1 MNRAVLL
8 IGVSQTGGGLGK
20 LQAVE
25 SSIDRMQAW
34 ARAQGIPDTQ
44 IIRRT
49 DATGP
54 VTAADLFNDVQA
66 LVALD
71 TVEQLIVYFAG
82 HGVVNNRQEYWLLS
96 DAPVNAAAA
105 VNLDGNVS
113 LARAG
118 AFAHVVF
125 LSDAC
130 RTPTTGV
137 QYGRVIGSDIFPNI
151 TDAELERPVDI
162 FFATAL
168 GAPALEVI
176 QAGAGQQYQ
185 AVYTEVLL
193 DALNGKIP
201 EAVSNGRVRPRPLKK
216 SLPRR
221 VNEKLRALGLALPT
235 SQTPDARITSEDEAW
250 LADIPQAVAAPA
262 APAPA
267 MSPPPASPPPPA
279 APKPLFNW
287 RLPFPTRVP
296 APPPP
301 PDTAPD
307 RAGAEPPMAE
317 PTAPAPAAEPMTTRE
332 VAKLVV
338 DEALRGNTFGRP
350 PTTREEVRALTGR
363 EVSKNAGRFLESMA
377 KPPGSPRAQV
387 QPDRPGFEIHGRRL
401 VSATSPDGA
410 CQLGRDG
417 DASTVSVELLM
428 RQGQALLEFDDGS
441 GVLLPVLRGF
451 VGVLRFHARGLDE
464 VWYEPANE
472 SDATLSRQELDF
484 LRQAISKASALG
496 VFALEG
502 EDAGLLATRMQNL
515 KFQDPALAVYAAYA
529 FHDIGQFRRI
539 GQMQAFLHNQL
550 DVQLYDLALLSRAFL
565 RADAGNGPL
574 VPALPML
581 SQGWALVGA
590 LRGPIPEKLDV
601 LRREL
606 LPSVW
611 SLYTPAG
618 VQLIR
623 AWLDALG
630 KDTLVSVHGER
641 S

>member
-34 ARAQGIPDTQ
+34 AQAQGIPDAQ

-54 VTAADLFNDVQA
+54 VTVADLFKDVQA
-66 LVALD
+66 LVELD

-105 VNLDGNVS
+105 INLDGNVS

-130 RTPTTGV
+130 RTPTSGV
-137 QYGRVIGSDIFPNI
+137 QYGRIIGSDIFPNI

-162 FFATAL
+162 FFGTAL
-168 GAPALEVI
+168 GAPALEVV

-185 AVYTEVLL
+185 AIYTEVLL

-221 VNEKLRALGLALPT
+221 VNERLRALGLGLPT
-235 SQTPDARITSEDEAW
+235 TQTPDARITSEDDAW
-250 LADIPQAVAAPA
+250 LADIPQAAAAPT
-262 APAPA
+262 APPPA
-267 MSPPPASPPPPA
+267 MSPPPAPSPAPA
-279 APKPLFNW
+279 APRPLFRW
-287 RLPFPTRVP
+287 RLPFPTRGP
-296 APPPP
+296 AAPPP
-301 PDTAPD
+301 DAAPAS
-307 RAGAEPPMAE
+307 AGAEPPVAE
-317 PTAPAPAAEPMTTRE
+317 TSAPAPASEPLSTRE

-350 PTTREEVRALTGR
+350 PTTREEVRTLTGR

-377 KPPGSPRAQV
+377 KPPGAPRAQV
-387 QPDRPGFEIHGRRL
+387 LPDRPGFEIHGHRL
-401 VSATSPDGA
+401 ISATSPDGA

-417 DASTVSVELLM
+417 DASTVSVDLPT

-441 GVLLPVLRGF
+441 GVLLPVIRGF
-451 VGVLRFHARGLDE
+451 VGVLRFRARGLDE

-472 SDATLSRQELDF
+472 GDATLSRQELDF

-539 GQMQAFLHNQL
+539 GQMQDFLRSQL

-590 LRGPIPEKLDV
+590 LRGPVPEKLDV

-630 KDTLVSVHGER
+630 KETLVSVHGER